1 MKREDFERVF
11 KCGGKSDLVAV
22 TTCDDKEVRREHYYG
37 FTALALKKFVQE
49 TRNAVLE
56 EAALYI
62 EHSGSKSRKWLSE
75 GLRHLKEQE
84 QE

>member
-11 KCGGKSDLVAV
+11 QCGGKSDLVAV
-22 TTCDDKEVRREHYYG
+22 TACDDEEVRREYYYG
-37 FTALALKKFVQE
+37 FTPAALEKFVQA

-62 EHSGSKSRKWLSE
+62 DHSGSKSRKWLSE